1 MDQSMQPGEFHL
13 SAIGGMRGEA
23 KPAVGPT
30 ARTSGELR
38 IRRTSG
44 GVTRALGDDERP
56 VPVLRNADGPSARA
70 SASTNRVVPQSRSEV
85 ANRAINVML
94 AVVAIIVLA
103 PVFLIVAL
111 LVRLT
116 SPGPVL
122 YTQTRV
128 GIDRRSRRALA
139 LYDRRARDAGGS
151 VFTIYKFRSM
161 YVDAERTSGV
171 VWAKPDDPRATPVG
185 RILRKTRLDELPQLF
200 NVLRGDMNIVGPRPE
215 RPTIVAQLRK
225 DISEYSLRHRAKPG
239 ITGLAQIN
247 HAYDQSLDDVRQKI
261 RYDLEYLRRQ
271 SVAEDVRI
279 MLKTVPV
286 MLFKRGGW

>member
-1 MDQSMQPGEFHL
+1 M
-13 SAIGGMRGEA
+13 
-23 KPAVGPT
+23 
-30 ARTSGELR
+30 
-38 IRRTSG
+38 
-44 GVTRALGDDERP
+44 
-56 VPVLRNADGPSARA
+56 
-70 SASTNRVVPQSRSEV
+70 
-85 ANRAINVML
+85 INVFI
-94 AVVAIIVLA
+94 AAIAIVVLA
-103 PVFLIVAL
+103 PVFIIVAL

-116 SPGPVL
+116 SPGPIL

-161 YVDAERTSGV
+161 YVDAERGSGA
-171 VWAKPDDPRATPVG
+171 VWAKPDDPRATPLG

-200 NVLRGDMNIVGPRPE
+200 NVLKGDMNIVGPRPE

-225 DISEYSLRHRAKPG
+225 DISEYALRHRAKPG

-247 HAYDQSLDDVRQKI
+247 HAYDQSLDDVRQKV